1 MLSGETRPR
10 GWVFIRGR
18 RQQRH
23 RDPEPVI
30 SGNHLGRKEASS
42 EQPGLSSVQ
51 SRQLLTAAQAVEEGQ
66 PVHFATRTSAGRFCA
81 EGCPF
86 KLLLNV

>member
-30 SGNHLGRKEASS
+30 GGNHLGRKEASS

-51 SRQLLTAAQAVEEGQ
+51 SRQLLTAAQAVEGGGSLCTLQ
-66 PVHFATRTSAGRFCA
+66 PGPQPDGSVLRGVRSSCF
-81 EGCPF
+81 
-86 KLLLNV
+86 